1 MDAIPLPL
9 GGVTCYFVRHGE
21 RIDHIDEKWVKTAQ
35 TPYDPPLTPEG
46 CKQAQCT
53 GAFIQRLE
61 SEATANQDA
70 GTLLQTD
77 FLVLTSPFLRCA
89 QTAEGLCQG
98 FQRQCEVNARPSTE
112 SVVDSR
118 QWKVAVEPGLS
129 EVMNENYFDRQL
141 PDTIISE
148 RVEEIVRGSVCSNM
162 QYDNNYIPTRGRL
175 PEYPEHFQD
184 MMARFVSTLDYATSV
199 QLDRISKQ
207 MVAAAVRRDEMDTKV
222 PSAVRK
228 VLIFVTH
235 GAGIGSLLWATTMRP
250 GANEVYYCCL
260 SRAQIV
266 ARRTSQPLQAFGK
279 SRIPAY
285 EWMVDYKAYTRHLP
299 NL

>member
-1 MDAIPLPL
+1 MDVIPLPL

-21 RIDHIDEKWVKTAQ
+21 RIDHIDETWVKTAQ
-35 TPYDPPLTPEG
+35 VPYDPPLTAEG
-46 CKQAQCT
+46 NRQAQCT

-61 SEATANQDA
+61 QEVKSNQNA
-70 GTLLQTD
+70 GSPVQTE

-89 QTAEGLCQG
+89 QTAEGIYTG
-98 FQRQCEVNARPSTE
+98 FQRQCNINGSQTE
-112 SVVDSR
+112 SVTDSR
-118 QWKVAVEPGLS
+118 QWKIAVEPGLS
-129 EVMNENYFDRQL
+129 EVMNENYFDKQL

-148 RVEEIVRGSVCSNM
+148 RTEEIVRGVLCSNM
-162 QYDNNYIPTRGRL
+162 QYDSNYTPTRDHM

-184 MMARFVSTLDYATSV
+184 MMARFVSTLDHATSV

-207 MVAAAVRRDEMDTKV
+207 MIAVAVSDDEKDTRV
-222 PSAVRK
+222 PLALRK
-228 VLIFVTH
+228 VVIIVTH

-250 GANEVYYCCL
+250 GANELYYCCL
-260 SRAQIV
+260 SRAQIL
-266 ARRTSQPLQAFGK
+266 ARRTSQPLQTFGK

-285 EWMVDYKAYTRHLP
+285 EWMVDLKAYTKHLP